1 MNNSNRIS
9 ARVLLAVA
17 SLAFS
22 PAAWSLGLGD
32 VTVES
37 YLNQPLRARID
48 LISSERD
55 DLSTVTAKLASAADY
70 ELIGASLED
79 LSVPVRF
86 AVEQEG
92 GDAYIVASSNVPVNN
107 PILRLIVEV
116 NWANGRM
123 LREYTLF
130 LDPPLVPEAAPETA
144 PLPRID
150 LRESAPVAP
159 PAAETAPAATPE
171 PAATRAPSE
180 PRAQRVPQ
188 TGEYGPVASGE
199 TLWGIASNWSS
210 GTGLDV
216 NRVMIAIQRNNPDA
230 FLNDNINLLKR
241 GAILRMPEVSEVE
254 RISTSV
260 AYSEV
265 EQQEAEFT
273 GQRAAAPVT
282 SPSMPLL
289 AEEAALDLG
298 AKPAKIFFVVT
309 LPIIAPLFN
318 AGANTPPVPPVP
330 VVIAVCQGL
339 RNATIS
345 ISHIGRVACSASLT
359 GVYDCSIS
367 WGRNRIRIP
376 AIRPLLRWW
385 AAPKA

>member
-1 MNNSNRIS
+1 M
-9 ARVLLAVA
+9 
-17 SLAFS
+17 
-22 PAAWSLGLGD
+22 
-32 VTVES
+32 
-37 YLNQPLRARID
+37 
-48 LISSERD
+48 
-55 DLSTVTAKLASAADY
+55 
-70 ELIGASLED
+70 IGASLED

-159 PAAETAPAATPE
+159 PAAETAPAAAPE

-216 NRVMIAIQRNNPDA
+216 NRVMIAIQRENPNA
-230 FLNDNINLLKR
+230 FVNGNINLLKR
-241 GAILRMPEVSEVE
+241 GAILRMPAAEDMDNISSSTATREVV
-254 RISTSV
+254 T
-260 AYSEV
+260 
-265 EQQEAEFT
+265 QQEQFEARRT
-273 GQRAAAPVT
+273 AATAA
-282 SPSMPLL
+282 SPTTPLL
-289 AEEAALDLG
+289 IDESAA
-298 AKPAKIFFVVT
+298 
-309 LPIIAPLFN
+309 
-318 AGANTPPVPPVP
+318 PPVP
-330 VVIAVCQGL
+330 
-339 RNATIS
+339 
-345 ISHIGRVACSASLT
+345 ASPPT
-359 GVYDCSIS
+359 PPSPP
-367 WGRNRIRIP
+367 R
-376 AIRPLLRWW
+376 
-385 AAPKA
+385 